1 MSATTV
7 RECRQTT
14 WPADVCEAAGIGA
27 NDQVEWRFEAGEIR
41 GRKLEPA
48 KAETVIEIGRE
59 DVEPNHMLPP
69 GWKMTG
75 EECAAAIRDER
86 DS

>member
-1 MSATTV
+1 MSATIV
-7 RECRQTT
+7 RESRQTT
-14 WPADVCEAAGIGA
+14 LPADVCEAAGIRV
-27 NDQVEWRFEAGEIR
+27 NDQVDWRFEAGEIR
-41 GRKLEPA
+41 GRKLESES
-48 KAETVIEIGRE
+48 AETVIEIGRE

-75 EECAAAIRDER
+75 AECAAAIRDER

>member
-1 MSATTV
+1 MSATVV
-7 RECRQTT
+7 RGRRQTT
-14 WPADVCEAAGIGA
+14 LPAEVCEAAGIRI
-27 NDQVEWRFEAGEIR
+27 NDQVEWRFEDGEIR
-41 GRKLEPA
+41 GRKLKPEEP
-48 KAETVIEIGRE
+48 EPVIEIGRE
-59 DVEPNHMLPP
+59 DVEPNNMLPR

>member
-1 MSATTV
+1 MSATVV
-7 RECRQTT
+7 RDRRQTT
-14 WPADVCEAAGIGA
+14 LPAEVCEAAGIEV

-41 GRKLEPA
+41 GRKLKP
-48 KAETVIEIGRE
+48 ETVIEIGRE
-59 DVEPNHMLPP
+59 DVEPNHMLPR

>member
-1 MSATTV
+1 MNATVV
-7 RECRQTT
+7 RDRRQTT
-14 WPADVCEAAGIGA
+14 LPADVCEAAGIRV

-41 GRKLEPA
+41 GRKLQPQVLA
-48 KAETVIEIGRE
+48 AVIEIGRE
-59 DVEPNHMLPP
+59 DVEPNHLLPR
-69 GWKMTG
+69 GWKMSG